1 MSLRRVVLDEREIPQ
16 VWYNLQADLPEPLPT
31 MLHPVTRNPL
41 VPDDLAPIFPPDLI
55 EQELSQERYIDIP
68 GELMDI
74 YRSWR
79 PSPLYRALRLEQE
92 LKTPAKIYYKYE
104 GVSPAGSHKLNTAI
118 AQVYYN
124 KKAGIKA
131 LTTETGAGQWG
142 SSLSIAIKLLE
153 SVPPTWCK
161 SLYKQEI
168 NNPNQTRDKH
178 SVNKHR
184 ASDIEK
190 SCPHTENKPLSFI
203 LHSRCHN
210 RIGKTGNRNNR
221 ARTTEF
227 SDLIIYTNAC

>member
-142 SSLSIAIKLLE
+142 SSLSIACQLFGLE
-153 SVPPTWCK
+153 CK
-161 SLYKQEI
+161 VYMVRVSYNQKPYRRSFMEVYGAQVLSSPSQETEAGRKVLKEQPDTPGTLGSL
-168 NNPNQTRDKH
+168 
-178 SVNKHR
+178 
-184 ASDIEK
+184 
-190 SCPHTENKPLSFI
+190 
-203 LHSRCHN
+203 
-210 RIGKTGNRNNR
+210 
-221 ARTTEF
+221 
-227 SDLIIYTNAC
+227 